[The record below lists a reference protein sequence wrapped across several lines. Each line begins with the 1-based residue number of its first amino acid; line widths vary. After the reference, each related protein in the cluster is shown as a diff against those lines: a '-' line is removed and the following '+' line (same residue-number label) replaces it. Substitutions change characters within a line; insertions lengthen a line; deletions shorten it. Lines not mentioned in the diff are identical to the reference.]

1 MRIIR
6 IVPMLVLLVLF
17 LLAGTSAHGLP
28 LLQIPAVPHPVE
40 GREDCLACHGP
51 GQEEDFPEETKET
64 LGQALKDM
72 VEAFNAR
79 PGGMAIREVAGGYRM
94 TTRPEHHEQIRSYL
108 KTRPNAKLSMAALE
122 TLAVVAYKQPVT
134 LAEILAI
141 RGKKSSSAIHTLLE
155 KNMVAIVGR
164 KQVVGRPIL
173 YGTSKEFL
181 IHFGLKSLKDLPT
194 LEEFAQLASEQL

>member
-1 MRIIR
+1 MENTEIQSIMEAIIY
-6 IVPMLVLLVLF
+6 V
-17 LLAGTSAHGLP
+17 AEE
-28 LLQIPAVPHPVE
+28 PVKPDDF
-40 GREDCLACHGP
+40 REV
-51 GQEEDFPEETKET
+51 FPDEAKDT
-64 LGQALKDM
+64 LEQALKDM

-79 PGGMAIREVAGGYRM
+79 PGGMVIREVAGGFRM
-94 TTRPEHHEQIRSYL
+94 TTRPEHHEQIRAYL
-108 KTRPNAKLSMAALE
+108 KTRPDAKLSMAALE

-181 IHFGLKSLKDLPT
+181 IHFGLKSLKELPT